1 MDRKLPGPGWLRWL
15 ATPEF
20 REELVDLT
28 TNGANLR
35 ESPQELADRLG
46 LKFKDWLLLSRALTH
61 RSYLNEH
68 SEALE
73 DNERLEFLGDAVLDF
88 TVGAWLYNRYPEMH
102 EGDLTRMR
110 SALVH
115 TEALAEFARQID
127 LGGAMRLGRG
137 ETAAGG
143 RLRSALLCDTFEA
156 IVGAIY
162 LDAGIDG
169 VMDFIGPLLEST
181 ADDILANRK
190 NEDPKSML
198 QEWAQAQGYQAPQ
211 YVTRS
216 ATGPDHSKMF
226 AVDVLILGDV
236 KGSGVGHSKQAA
248 AKAAA
253 QNALHQLGLVE

>member
-1 MDRKLPGPGWLRWL
+1 MDRKLPELEKLRWL
-15 ATPEF
+15 APPEF
-20 REELVDLT
+20 REEPVDLLP
-28 TNGANLR
+28 NPAGLR
-35 ESPQELADRLG
+35 ETPQELAARLN
-46 LKFKDWLLLSRALTH
+46 LKFNDWLLLSRALTH

-115 TEALAEFARQID
+115 TEQLAEFARQID

-143 RLRSALLCDTFEA
+143 RERPALLCDTFEA
-156 IVGAIY
+156 VVGAIY
-162 LDAGIDG
+162 LDTGIDG
-169 VMDFIGPLLEST
+169 VMHFIGPLLESSS
-181 ADDILANRK
+181 DEILANRK
-190 NEDPKSML
+190 NEDSKSML
-198 QEWAQAQGYQAPQ
+198 QEWAQSQGFPAPQ
-211 YVTRS
+211 YITRS

-226 AVDVLILGDV
+226 AVDVLITGEV
-236 KGSGVGHSKQAA
+236 KGSGMGHSKQAA
-248 AKAAA
+248 AKVAA
-253 QNALHQLGLVE
+253 QDALIHLGLMD